1 LVATPRSIERLE
13 PFPDIAVTILHRIP
27 SPIAQM
33 SDFSDLLAQQPQ
45 MLEEISQVAMQS
57 GRAADGQ
64 PLDAQSVFATF
75 APEEITDV
83 AITLL
88 VRGYMR
94 RAFSVSEDRRYWRYT
109 LACAVCC
116 EQVAVMGNQVSLLA
130 YASGLLH
137 DIGRL
142 ALIATYP
149 DRYSNLLSLTDRMF
163 AAGEQF
169 NILEHERLLFG
180 MDHFATG
187 EWVAAAWKLPPW
199 LRPIVGKFGAQ
210 GTGEFTKLVATVR
223 AGTALAHSLGF
234 GYLQGAPRS
243 DIRKILGHLP
253 EAWKQWKVLDQWKYG
268 EAHMREKIQS
278 RLNWYGVPPLPEA
291 R

>member
-1 LVATPRSIERLE
+1 MATPRSIERLE
-13 PFPDIAVTILHRIP
+13 PFPDIAVALLHRIP
-27 SPIAQM
+27 SPIALV
-33 SDFSDLLAQQPQ
+33 SDFCDLLAQQPQ
-45 MLEEISQVAMQS
+45 MLPEMSQVAIQS
-57 GRAADGQ
+57 GRSPEDQ
-64 PLDAQSVFATF
+64 TLDAQSLFAIFT
-75 APEEITDV
+75 PDEITDI

-116 EQVAVMGNQVSLLA
+116 EQVAAMGNESSLLA

-163 AAGEQF
+163 AADEPF

-180 MDHFATG
+180 MDHFGTG

-199 LRPIVGKFGAQ
+199 LRPIV
-210 GTGEFTKLVATVR
+210 VA
-223 AGTALAHSLGF
+223 
-234 GYLQGAPRS
+234 
-243 DIRKILGHLP
+243 
-253 EAWKQWKVLDQWKYG
+253 
-268 EAHMREKIQS
+268 
-278 RLNWYGVPPLPEA
+278 
-291 R
+291 